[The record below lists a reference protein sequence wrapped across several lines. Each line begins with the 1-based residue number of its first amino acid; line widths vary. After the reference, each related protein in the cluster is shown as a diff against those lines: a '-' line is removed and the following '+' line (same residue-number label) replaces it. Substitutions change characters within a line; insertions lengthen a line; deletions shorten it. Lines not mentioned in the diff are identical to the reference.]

1 VAKYELDYNL
11 RHHMSEETWAEYKRL
26 TVVANNLTV
35 FTNKPLWSE
44 LPATRALYITGGV
57 LTAFLLVLTG
67 IAIGNSTDGG
77 SSAMPWLV
85 ASNVMLFLTLL
96 VPLFTFFRETR
107 VARERALAQR
117 DALAHTVELGVRR
130 SYDYEDPASH
140 YPVTG
145 EYNPSLYMARGGPAM
160 AQWLQD
166 TGYGDWETYEANK
179 PD

>member
-1 VAKYELDYNL
+1 MAKYELDYNL
-11 RHHMSEETWAEYKRL
+11 RCRMSEETWAEYKRL
-26 TVVANNLTV
+26 TVVANN
-35 FTNKPLWSE
+35 PPWSE
-44 LPATRALYITGGV
+44 VPATRALYITGGV
-57 LTAFLLVLTG
+57 LTAFLLVPIG

-77 SSAMPWLV
+77 SSAVPWVV
-85 ASNVMLFLTLL
+85 AFIVMLFLTLL
-96 VPLFTFFRETR
+96 VPLFTVFRETR
-107 VARERALAQR
+107 VARERALAER
-117 DALAHTVELGVRR
+117 DALARAVELKSPGVRR
-130 SYDYEDPASH
+130 SYDYEDPVPH